1 MSTEHSSERVQ
12 RLAQQL
18 LTGGY
23 VSTEAE
29 ARLAAQE
36 VLAAADAMP
45 TPADGGA
52 TRLFATAPN
61 PESGEFSPA

>member
-18 LTGGY
+18 LTEGY

-52 TRLFATAPN
+52 ARPFAAAPN
-61 PESGEFSPA
+61 PEPGEFSPA

>member
-18 LTGGY
+18 LTEGY

-52 TRLFATAPN
+52 ARLFAAAPN
-61 PESGEFSPA
+61 PEPGEFSPA